1 MKIHEYQAKR
11 LLAAHG
17 VAVPR
22 GETAGTPAEARA
34 IAEALG
40 PRVVLKA
47 QIHAGGRGRAGGVKP
62 AGSPEE
68 AERLARD
75 MIGLTLVTPQTG
87 PGGRRVRRL
96 LVEEALDL
104 ARELY
109 LGVAIDRK
117 AGSVVFLASTEGGVE
132 IEKTAAESP
141 EKIFRETVDPGLGLQ
156 AFQARRIAFRLG
168 LAGET
173 HRRAVL
179 FIRALAA
186 AFGST
191 DASLVEINPLAVTAS
206 GDVVALDAKMDFDD
220 NALMRRP
227 EIKAL
232 RDPGEESP
240 LEVEAS
246 AQNLSYVKLDGNI
259 GCLVN
264 GAGLALATMD
274 MILVAGGRPANFL
287 DVGGGVTK
295 DAAASAFRI
304 LASDPDVRGA
314 LVNIFGGIVRCDLI
328 AAGVVE
334 AALALGAAFPVV
346 IRLEGTNVE
355 EGKRILR
362 ESGLAFFSAD
372 GMKDAAEKI
381 VALVAGDGN
390 RGTP

>member
-1 MKIHEYQAKR
+1 MKIHEYQSKR
-11 LLAAHG
+11 LLAARG

-22 GETAGTPAEARA
+22 GQIAETPAAARA

-47 QIHAGGRGRAGGVKP
+47 QIHAGGRGRAGGVRP

-68 AERLARD
+68 AGRLAGE
-75 MIGLTLVTPQTG
+75 MIGTTLVTPQTG
-87 PGGRRVRRL
+87 PGGRKIKRL
-96 LVEEALDL
+96 LVEEAVEV

-117 AGSVVFLASTEGGVE
+117 AESVVFLASTEGGVD
-132 IEKTAAESP
+132 IERTSAERPAAV
-141 EKIFRETVDPGLGLQ
+141 IRETVDPGLGLP

-179 FIRALAA
+179 FIQALAA
-186 AFGST
+186 AFLDT
-191 DASLVEINPLAVTAS
+191 DASLAEINPLAVTAS
-206 GDVVALDAKMDFDD
+206 GDVLALDAKMDFDD
-220 NALMRRP
+220 NALARRP
-227 EIKAL
+227 EIRAL
-232 RDPGEESP
+232 RDLDEESP
-240 LEVEAS
+240 LEVEA
-246 AQNLSYVKLDGNI
+246 AAHNLNYVKLDGTI

-274 MILVAGGRPANFL
+274 MILIAGGRPANFL
-287 DVGGGVTK
+287 DVGGGVTR
-295 DAAASAFRI
+295 DAAAHAFRL
-304 LASDPDVRGA
+304 LASDPGVRGA

-334 AALALGAAFPVV
+334 AARALGAAFPVV

-355 EGKRILR
+355 EGKAILWD
-362 ESGLAFFSAD
+362 SGLAFYPAD
-372 GMKDAAEKI
+372 GMRDAAEKI
-381 VALVAGDGN
+381 VALVAGAGF